1 MPNRKKSSESMI
13 IDDYEP
19 SPDDEFNIRD
29 NDPLPEEL
37 ALLPKLTALSDDD
50 RYVTNRDFNYTM
62 HLMDNKI
69 NSLYKLCRYISDQQ
83 QQSTKSLT
91 KLVALDELSDGFW
104 NVSYLRKSI
113 FILIVN

>member
-1 MPNRKKSSESMI
+1 MI

-19 SPDDEFNIRD
+19 SPDDEFNICD

-37 ALLPKLTALSDDD
+37 SLLPKLTALSEDD
-50 RYVTNRDFNYTM
+50 RHYVTNKDFNYTM

-91 KLVALDELSDGFW
+91 KLVALDELSNSF
-104 NVSYLRKSI
+104 
-113 FILIVN
+113 